1 MAMSLQRQVSLSLQ
15 RQVSTSGNLND
26 ALEEDDAR
34 NEDRRR
40 DDRRREAARARFR
53 RGVRKAV
60 LMSRFI
66 QNTKTAVL
74 NRIKEEEEAAGG
86 TDDDEEEEVEEIDED
101 LLQDLEDVPL
111 TFKQR
116 RQAVSA
122 FLLDQVV
129 PGKHNPSPSPLP
141 VNMLPSS

>member
-66 QNTKTAVL
+66 QNTKTL
-74 NRIKEEEEAAGG
+74 FRSPCSQ
-86 TDDDEEEEVEEIDED
+86 IDAPPHS
-101 LLQDLEDVPL
+101 LHWL
-111 TFKQR
+111 R
-116 RQAVSA
+116 
-122 FLLDQVV
+122 
-129 PGKHNPSPSPLP
+129 
-141 VNMLPSS
+141 